1 MARRGR
7 VVQNP
12 GFRRGAPL
20 GEAARLAAPLRNARL
35 QPRKADASQCAPRRF
50 SAQGVMCVS
59 YPAVSAG
66 PRAGKGTRASA
77 SSSLCLSGRP
87 RARDAA
93 AHAAGDKGAPR
104 AGALPAMYRR
114 ARGKPQ
120 QWGGRFEEAGPDA
133 LNATRFAG
141 LEGEIANGYA
151 NSLLQVRWVRV
162 GRGLHSVSD
171 SEGCAL
177 SASSARAPHEALWRL
192 RQLRR
197 GMPAVP
203 RGLSRRTVPARRG
216 ADMD

>member
-1 MARRGR
+1 
-7 VVQNP
+7 V
-12 GFRRGAPL
+12 
-20 GEAARLAAPLRNARL
+20 
-35 QPRKADASQCAPRRF
+35 RF
-50 SAQGVMCVS
+50 SPGRKHRATCRKRNKRVS
-59 YPAVSAG
+59 VVL
-66 PRAGKGTRASA
+66 
-77 SSSLCLSGRP
+77 LCLFGRP

-93 AHAAGDKGAPR
+93 AHAAGGKGAPR

-114 ARGKPQ
+114 VRSKPQ
-120 QWGGRFEEAGPDA
+120 QWGGRFEDAGPDA

-151 NSLLQVRWVRV
+151 NSLLQVRRVRV
-162 GRGLHSVSD
+162 GRGVDSMSD

-177 SASSARAPHEALWRL
+177 SASCAARAAREAQWRL